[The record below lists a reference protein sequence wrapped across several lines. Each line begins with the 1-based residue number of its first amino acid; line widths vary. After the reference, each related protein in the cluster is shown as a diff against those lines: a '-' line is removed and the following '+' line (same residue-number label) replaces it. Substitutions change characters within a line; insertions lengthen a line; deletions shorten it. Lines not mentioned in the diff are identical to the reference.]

1 MPRFLA
7 WLTKNQI
14 AIHYSSINLV
24 YWSIVDIVDIV
35 DSIMASI
42 DVADSHA
49 PREIGWVT

>member
-24 YWSIVDIVDIV
+24 YWSIVDIVD
-35 DSIMASI
+35 SIMASI